1 MKMGNARKGV
11 SRELG
16 RGHLVD
22 LAAVIGG
29 GSLVDGEVVDDLE
42 DEKKSSSKFPGA
54 KIEEIGAACGGWR
67 GTSPRTGHKLWF
79 SMAICSG

>member
-1 MKMGNARKGV
+1 MEMGNARKGV
-11 SRELG
+11 SRGLG

-42 DEKKSSSKFPGA
+42 DEKKRSSKFPGA
-54 KIEEIGAACGGWR
+54 KIEEIGSACGGWR
-67 GTSPRTGHKLWF
+67 GTNPRTGHKPRF